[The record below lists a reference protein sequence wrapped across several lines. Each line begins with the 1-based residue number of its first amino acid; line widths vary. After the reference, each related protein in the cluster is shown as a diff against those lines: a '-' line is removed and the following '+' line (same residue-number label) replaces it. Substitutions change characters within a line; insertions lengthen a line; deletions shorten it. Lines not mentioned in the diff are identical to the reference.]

1 MKKMFSLLALALLMI
16 GTAAE
21 GASYE
26 RMDTNP
32 PPDLEQSF
40 VIVAAMESPCAVE
53 YQIFDNAVSGIS
65 DAILVDNILTVP
77 DMPAKRIALT
87 PTELVF
93 NRWVFAYRLA
103 RPPLVYDGNLLNT
116 TTTVEWMPAWS
127 APIYSLHNATWS
139 FTFTC

>member
-1 MKKMFSLLALALLMI
+1 MKKMLSFLTLALLMM

-40 VIVAAMESPCAVE
+40 VIVAAMESPCVVE
-53 YQIFDNAVSGIS
+53 YQIFDNTVSGIS
-65 DAILVDNILTVP
+65 DVILVDNTLAAM
-77 DMPAKRIALT
+77 DMPVERIAQT
-87 PTELVF
+87 PTELVL

-103 RPPLVYDGNLLNT
+103 RPPLASDENMLNT
-116 TTTVEWMPAWS
+116 TTAAWMPAWS
-127 APIYSLHNATWS
+127 APIHSFRDVTWS
-139 FTFTC
+139 FTSAC